1 MRVQNGK
8 EVRKATLKIGK
19 YIETDRGFYR
29 QLLAM
34 ALPLAAQNIITM
46 GVNLVDNMMVG
57 ALPDAETAMSAT
69 MLANQYTALFQF
81 CIMGISMGSSVLTA
95 RFWGA
100 GDSTALKQTIT
111 IALRIALTLSV
122 AVAVITG
129 CFATPIMGLYSKEL
143 SVITS
148 GARYLCWSLLT
159 FLLTGLATVCTN
171 VLRSVGLTKI
181 PFFASLAAF
190 SLNIGANY
198 VFIFG
203 KFGFPAMGVAGAA
216 LGTVV
221 ARVLETGIICG
232 YFFVRDTHIRYRAAD
247 IFGQCRSLVGEYL
260 RISLPV
266 LVSDG
271 LLGVGDNVLAIIMG
285 HIGQQ
290 FTSAVSITNTTQRVS
305 TIFISSISF
314 ASCFMIGQVLGEGKL
329 DRVKKQGY
337 TFCVLGVIIGL
348 LAAGVIQ
355 LLSEPVISVYNITE
369 GTKEITR
376 AMMSAISIIVVFRSV
391 NSILTKGVLRGGGDT
406 RFLMVADV
414 LFLWIVAVPLGY
426 LAGLVWGLPAFWVY
440 FCLYI
445 DQVIKAV
452 WCVFRLRSGKW
463 IKKIHGTMPEKEPGQ
478 RGNGSIREGQIC
490 QR

>member
-1 MRVQNGK
+1 M
-8 EVRKATLKIGK
+8 KIGK
-19 YIETDRGFYR
+19 YIETDRNFYR
-29 QLLAM
+29 QLLVM

-69 MLANQYTALFQF
+69 MLANQYIALFQF

-100 GDSTALKQTIT
+100 GDSKALKQTIT
-111 IALRIALTLSV
+111 IALRIALALSV
-122 AVAVITG
+122 AVAIITG

-143 SVITS
+143 PVITS

-203 KFGFPAMGVAGAA
+203 KLGFPAMGVAGAA

-221 ARVLETGIICG
+221 ARVLETSIICG
-232 YFFVRDTHIRYRAAD
+232 YFFVWDTHIRYRVVD

-337 TFCVLGVIIGL
+337 TFCMLGVIIGL

-355 LLSEPVISVYNITE
+355 LLSEPVISVYNISE
-369 GTKEITR
+369 
-376 AMMSAISIIVVFRSV
+376 
-391 NSILTKGVLRGGGDT
+391 
-406 RFLMVADV
+406 
-414 LFLWIVAVPLGY
+414 
-426 LAGLVWGLPAFWVY
+426 
-440 FCLYI
+440 
-445 DQVIKAV
+445 
-452 WCVFRLRSGKW
+452 
-463 IKKIHGTMPEKEPGQ
+463 
-478 RGNGSIREGQIC
+478 
-490 QR
+490 